1 MRVAVIVAWRPK
13 GHSDW
18 QGRGDRTA
26 RDVARPLAR
35 DPAVAPYVGIHIAS
49 LLPRHWDITLV
60 HECVRDVDLDMDVE
74 AVFIST
80 IDFCAGHARWLAGR
94 FSARG
99 VKVIV
104 GGLYPTLDPGYFQ
117 DVADAVVVGEA
128 EPVMPRLIAD
138 LQANCLQPCYQAD
151 READLAELPV
161 PRYDLV
167 ERDFWVPGS
176 YEITRGCPFA
186 CSYCVLSVL
195 RTRLRQR
202 PIPHVLRDLSAV
214 PAGWSWF
221 QRRTTTFWDNNLGAD
236 RRYFRELCEA
246 LVPLRRYWGTQT
258 SIDTITPESARL
270 LGRAGCRVAYIGL
283 ESLSQQSLAN
293 TRKRHNKVREYRE
306 KLGYLHDN
314 GVLVMSIFLLGL
326 DGDSPEYLRRVPD
339 LIDAVGVDIPVYS
352 FAAPI
357 ARTPFRAGLEADG
370 RLLPGDLNHALDGT
384 HLVYRPLT
392 TPADEVESALCAA
405 MMRSYDLRRAAGRVL
420 RRLRDGVGPALFATL
435 ANHRYRAYQRAI
447 ADTVLRRVRARGPW
461 PGPDAQPPGT
471 QAPRTPLLSLGPPA
485 PT

>member
-13 GHSDW
+13 GHSEW
-18 QGRGDRTA
+18 QGRGDASA
-26 RDVARPLAR
+26 REVAPPLAR
-35 DPAVAPYVGIHIAS
+35 DPAVAPYVGIHLAS

-80 IDFCAGHARWLAGR
+80 IDFCAGHARWLARR

-104 GGLYPTLDPGYFQ
+104 GGLYPTLDPDYFRGA
-117 DVADAVVVGEA
+117 ADAVVVGEA

-138 LQANCLQPCYQAD
+138 LQANCLRPRYQAEG
-151 READLAELPV
+151 EADLSALPV

-202 PIPHVLRDLSAV
+202 PIPHVLRDLGAI

-236 RRYFRELCEA
+236 RRYFRELCQA

-258 SIDTITPESARL
+258 SIDTITPETARL

-283 ESLSQQSLAN
+283 ESLSQESLAN

-306 KLGYLHDN
+306 KLGHLHDN

-326 DGDSPEYLRRVPD
+326 DGDSPEYLRSLPD

-384 HLVYRPLT
+384 HLVYQPLT
-392 TPADEVESALCAA
+392 APADEVEGALCAA
-405 MMRSYDLRRAAGRVL
+405 MMRSYDLRRAARRVL

-447 ADTVLRRVRARGPW
+447 AGTVLRRVRARGPW
-461 PGPDAQPPGT
+461 PGAGVPAPGS
-471 QAPRTPLLSLGPPA
+471 QALAGPLVSLGLPDPP
-485 PT
+485 